1 MQVWEILLLA
11 VALSM
16 DACTVAMTNGMTYPK
31 LSVKKSLLI
40 GFLFG
45 FFQFAMPVVGYF
57 ITGIVTGAFMNAF
70 ESVSAWIS
78 FGLLAFLGGRMLY
91 EGIKEWRECHK
102 KCAVNPD
109 ENSPQNGETEGV
121 CLCSRTEKEL
131 KIGELLTQAVAT
143 SIDALAVGVTLQMA
157 AISEAGLALGVWGAT
172 GAIGACTFLLSFG
185 AVYIGKLL
193 GGKLADKAS
202 MFGGAVLIC
211 IGLKILIESF
221 L

>member
-16 DACTVAMTNGMTYPK
+16 DACTVAMTNGMTHPK
-31 LSVKKSLLI
+31 LSVRGALLI
-40 GFLFG
+40 GLFFG

-57 ITGIVTGAFMNAF
+57 ITELVTGAFMDVF

-78 FGLLAFLGGRMLY
+78 FGLLAFLGGRMLF
-91 EGIKEWRECHK
+91 EGLREWRECRK
-102 KCAVNPD
+102 AKAEIKL
-109 ENSPQNGETEGV
+109 ENSEMEGV
-121 CLCSRTEKEL
+121 CPCSQTEKP
-131 KIGELLTQAVAT
+131 LTLGQLFMQAIAT
-143 SIDALAVGVTLQMA
+143 SVDALAVGVTLQMA

-172 GAIGACTFLLSFG
+172 GAIGVCTLALSFG
-185 AVYIGKLL
+185 AVYVGKLL

-202 MFGGAVLIC
+202 IFGGVVLIG